1 MRLTSFF
8 HPQDL
13 MRKPGFDDYNS
24 GFPRL
29 QIICQN
35 LTESD
40 NSNPVL
46 YSNETLSR
54 KLFLPGV
61 FVFPE
66 EKPPYIA
73 RLLYETVT
81 GLFSF
86 LQALQNHHEK
96 GGLFDGK
103 RNDRNRRRALLR
115 RPSNK
120 LQRLFLL
127 EEPESR
133 MLSQERELLLPGR
146 VSKKELTLQWLLL
159 CSLRQLLHEEV
170 HE

>member
-29 QIICQN
+29 QIVCQN

-81 GLFSF
+81 GLFHFCRLCRTIMKKEDYSMEKETIAAEAVSSGRTGKPD
-86 LQALQNHHEK
+86 ALS
-96 GGLFDGK
+96 
-103 RNDRNRRRALLR
+103 RRRTAITW
-115 RPSNK
+115 P
-120 LQRLFLL
+120 
-127 EEPESR
+127 
-133 MLSQERELLLPGR
+133 
-146 VSKKELTLQWLLL
+146 
-159 CSLRQLLHEEV
+159 SLRKRTRLAKAAAMLPV
-170 HE
+170 SASA

>member
-29 QIICQN
+29 QIVCQN

-81 GLFSF
+81 GLFHF
-86 LQALQNHHEK
+86 C
-96 GGLFDGK
+96 
-103 RNDRNRRRALLR
+103 
-115 RPSNK
+115 
-120 LQRLFLL
+120 RLC
-127 EEPESR
+127 R
-133 MLSQERELLLPGR
+133 TIM
-146 VSKKELTLQWLLL
+146 KKEDYSMEKETIMIDGVRYYAAKKNSP
-159 CSLRQLLHEEV
+159 CKGCCYAPCVSFCMKKCMNEV
-170 HE
+170 FKTKMEVPVNA

>member
-1 MRLTSFF
+1 
-8 HPQDL
+8 

-86 LQALQNHHEK
+86 LQTLQNHHEK

-103 RNDRNRRRALLR
+103 RNDRDRRRALLR
-115 RPSNK
+115 
-120 LQRLFLL
+120 
-127 EEPESR
+127 
-133 MLSQERELLLPGR
+133 
-146 VSKKELTLQWLLL
+146 
-159 CSLRQLLHEEV
+159 
-170 HE
+170 